1 MIICFVVF
9 VDYKSYSVFQA
20 IASFYLLL
28 VVVVVLANLGKTRRR
43 RREISTDKEI
53 LVRVREEGK
62 VKCEVVDVMDIRP
75 ESGDML

>member
-1 MIICFVVF
+1 M
-9 VDYKSYSVFQA
+9 
-20 IASFYLLL
+20 
-28 VVVVVLANLGKTRRR
+28 VVVLTNLGMTRRR

>member
-1 MIICFVVF
+1 M
-9 VDYKSYSVFQA
+9 YSVSQA

-28 VVVVVLANLGKTRRR
+28 VVVVVLTNLGKTRRG